1 MKAALYCR
9 LSEEDRNKPAGTCD
23 SGSIQNQKTMLLQYA
38 MEQGWDVFD
47 IYSDDDYAG
56 ADRRRPQFNRLLRDA
71 QQHKFDI
78 VLCKT
83 QSRFTREL
91 ELVEKYIHGLFPAWG
106 IRFVSIVDNADTA
119 SKGNKKSRQINGL
132 VNEWYLED
140 MSDNIRSVLDSRREN
155 GFHIGAFALYGYQKD
170 PKQKGRL
177 VIDEEAAAVVREVFT
192 LFSQGYGKTAIARL
206 LNDRGIPNPTEYKRR
221 HGLRYRQPTK
231 KNSTLWK
238 YSAIADMLEN
248 EIYIGNM
255 VQGKYGSVS
264 YKTKQNRPRPREQWY
279 RVEGTHEPII
289 ERALWE
295 KVQAL
300 REQRVRPFAEG
311 TVGLFSQKARCMYCG
326 YAMRSSKSRG
336 KHYLALHGARGC
348 WQTLARIRAGKP
360 VIIPGDGTS
369 LWTATHADD
378 FAVGF
383 VGLMGNPHA
392 LGTAVHITTDEGMTW
407 NQIYAVLASAMGAPL
422 CAAYVASKFLAV
434 CGRAAGYD
442 FEGPLLGDKAANVRF
457 DNTKIKRLVPD
468 FAPRVSMAQGIRGA
482 VEYLL
487 AHPEMQTPDPEFD
500 TWCDR
505 VLAAQSAAK
514 AVFDGAH
521 LA

>member
-1 MKAALYCR
+1 MRWNRDGTFSTFIVTTTMQARTGGA
-9 LSEEDRNKPAGTCD
+9 RNSTVCCGTR
-23 SGSIQNQKTMLLQYA
+23 SS
-38 MEQGWDVFD
+38 
-47 IYSDDDYAG
+47 S
-56 ADRRRPQFNRLLRDA
+56 
-71 QQHKFDI
+71 KFDI

-336 KHYLALHGARGC
+336 KHYLKCPNRHVAKDACVGSFISVARLEEIVAAELNRMNAEYLD
-348 WQTLARIRAGKP
+348 QDELARRLEYSGNLEQKKTRLAADVTACEKKLEECRRGLRGLYLDKVKGILSEGDYAELSKDLSAECDRLERSAAEGRKKVEELEAQAETDGGCRERAGRYMKSGRLSREI
-360 VIIPGDGTS
+360 VEAMIDHIYVGKRIPGTKNVPVEIH
-369 LWTATHADD
+369 WD
-378 FAVGF
+378 F
-383 VGLMGNPHA
+383 
-392 LGTAVHITTDEGMTW
+392 
-407 NQIYAVLASAMGAPL
+407 
-422 CAAYVASKFLAV
+422 
-434 CGRAAGYD
+434 
-442 FEGPLLGDKAANVRF
+442 
-457 DNTKIKRLVPD
+457 
-468 FAPRVSMAQGIRGA
+468 
-482 VEYLL
+482 
-487 AHPEMQTPDPEFD
+487 
-500 TWCDR
+500 
-505 VLAAQSAAK
+505 
-514 AVFDGAH
+514 
-521 LA
+521 